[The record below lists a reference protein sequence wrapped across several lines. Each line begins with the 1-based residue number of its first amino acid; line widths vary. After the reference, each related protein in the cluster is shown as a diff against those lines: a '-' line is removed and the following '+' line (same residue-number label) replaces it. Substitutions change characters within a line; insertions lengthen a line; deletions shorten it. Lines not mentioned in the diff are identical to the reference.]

1 MSVLADAS
9 PEFLCPS
16 GFRAGRAASPRDR
29 MDPRPGVGSR
39 EPFRAGL
46 ALAEPRR
53 RDRRRRSAG
62 GYSGGGSGCDRCSAP
77 AEGEIESGWCAGEF
91 VFLGLIDDRAHFAL
105 DLSAHDAPLEAL
117 RSPALAAAGIA
128 ASGLRFGDLRQFGAG
143 LARHE
148 GALLALARAM
158 MFWHSR
164 HRFCGVCG
172 APTRSE
178 EAGHV
183 RRCTEPAAR
192 RCISRA
198 PTRR

>member
-1 MSVLADAS
+1 MRAPNFYAH
-9 PEFLCPS
+9 P
-16 GFRAGRAASPRDR
+16 GF
-29 MDPRPGVGSR
+29 
-39 EPFRAGL
+39 ERAGL
-46 ALAEPRR
+46 RR
-53 RDRRRRSAG
+53 RESEWIRARVLDRESLFVPVWRSQSLVVETEGADAQAVILEAETVAMLL
-62 GYSGGGSGCDRCSAP
+62 GSGD
-77 AEGEIESGWCAGEF
+77 GGIEERLMHGH
-91 VFLGLIDDRAHFAL
+91 VIFLGLIDDRAHFAL
-105 DLSAHDAPLEAL
+105 DLSAHDAPLDAL

-158 MFWHSR
+158 VFWHSR

-183 RRCTEPAAR
+183 RRCTEAGCATMHFPRTFFFKVTAA
-192 RCISRA
+192 
-198 PTRR
+198 T